1 MSLTFTQSISAN
13 QSFHGDPDFII
24 TVDGIDIT
32 SLITSWK
39 LQDGEE
45 GAGEI
50 TVVLANPN
58 LELGGAFGYG
68 QKLEMRFGYQGQLS
82 PKASVDIVKISETYP
97 TGKVPTITL
106 TGRDDMYKMTGGNK
120 RDTLKKG
127 ESGDKKIKGKKALE
141 QAINDTG
148 LQPKVTANKDTEY
161 RAPSFMNENPY
172 QAAKRLLYGIGPDK

>member
-32 SLITSWK
+32 PLVTSWR

-45 GAGEI
+45 GSGEI
-50 TVVLANPN
+50 TVTIANPR

-68 QKLEMRFGYQGQLS
+68 QKLAIRFGYQGQLS
-82 PKASVDIVKISETYP
+82 PKATVDVVKIQETYP
-97 TGKVPTITL
+97 TGGVPTIVI
-106 TGRDDMYKMTGGNK
+106 TGRDDMYKMAGGAK

-127 ESGDKKIKGKKALE
+127 KSGDQKIKGKEALE
-141 QAINDTG
+141 QAVKDTG
-148 LQPKVTANKDTEY
+148 LQPKVTAPKDTEY

-172 QAAKRLLYGIGPDK
+172 QAAKRLLYGIGSE

>member
-32 SLITSWK
+32 PLVNTWK

-50 TVVLANPN
+50 SVTLINPN

-68 QKLEMRFGYQGQLS
+68 QKLSMRFGYQGQLS
-82 PKASVDIVKISETYP
+82 PKATVDIVGIQEKYP
-97 TGKVPTITL
+97 TGGVPTITL
-106 TGRDDMYKMTGGNK
+106 TGRDDMYKMAGGNK
-120 RDTLKKG
+120 RGTLKKG
-127 ESGDKKIKGKKALE
+127 ESGDKKIKGKKAIE
-141 QAINDTG
+141 QTIKDVG
-148 LQPKVTANKDTEY
+148 LTPKVTAPNDTEY
-161 RAPSFMNENPY
+161 RAPSFINENPY
-172 QAAKRLLYGIGPDK
+172 QAAKRLLHGVGPE

>member
-32 SLITSWK
+32 PLTTSWK

-50 TVVLANPN
+50 TVTIINPDLA
-58 LELGGAFGYG
+58 LGGCFGYG

-82 PKASVDIVKISETYP
+82 PKASVDVVKIEEKYP
-97 TGKVPTITL
+97 TGSVPTIVI
-106 TGRDDMYKMTGGNK
+106 TGRDDMYKMCGGAK
-120 RDTLKKG
+120 RESLKKG
-127 ESGDKKIKGKKALE
+127 PGDKKIKGKEALE
-141 QAINDTG
+141 KLVKDAG
-148 LQPKVTANKDTEY
+148 LTPKVTAPQDTEY
-161 RAPSFMNENPY
+161 RAPSLINESPY
-172 QAAKRLLYGIGPDK
+172 QGAKRLLYGIGPK